1 MAESSTERLR
11 NEFKADIRELKS
23 DFSIDL
29 NAAVARIEASLKA
42 HAEASAAR
50 QAELVSRIQ
59 SHDDRQTAS
68 FNAVTDWRI
77 LVETRLAQQSQA
89 TKISASI
96 FGAVGAGILSF
107 LFRLAACSVADSPPP
122 VALPP
127 YLEQSKL
134 PGRTPEPK

>member
-1 MAESSTERLR
+1 MAESSTDRLR

-23 DFSIDL
+23 DFSADL

-42 HAEASAAR
+42 HSEASAAR

-107 LFRLAACSVADSPPP
+107 LFRLAACSVTDSPPP

-127 YLEQSKL
+127 YSEQSKL
-134 PGRTPEPK
+134 PGRTPTPK

>member
-23 DFSIDL
+23 DFSADL
-29 NAAVARIEASLKA
+29 NAAVSRIEASLKT

-68 FNAVTDWRI
+68 FNAITDWRI

-96 FGAVGAGILSF
+96 FGAIGAGILSF
-107 LFRLAACSVADSPPP
+107 LFRLAACSVTDSPPP

-127 YLEQSKL
+127 YSEQSKL
-134 PGRTPEPK
+134 PGRTPTPK